1 MRVHGKETS
10 TELNR
15 VEVSDRDE
23 HKIDTDRD
31 LFALEKTNCESNQI
45 LKSTGRISLDETPR
59 FGDLTLDS
67 SCVS

>member
-10 TELNR
+10 TQLNR
-15 VEVSDRDE
+15 VEESDRDE

-31 LFALEKTNCESNQI
+31 LFAYEKTNCDSNEI

-67 SCVS
+67 TYVA